1 MFIACGHSLLFMT
14 LTFKHLFD
22 TVVSLMPTMIS
33 NGELG
38 ATKLRLLEAAGE
50 VFAEH
55 GFADATVRD
64 ICERAGAN
72 IAAINYYFGD
82 KGRLYIETVK
92 YAHRACTEGEPFPD
106 WEPGTSPV
114 QKLRDF
120 IRVLVSRMLSPQSP
134 ASLQVMMREMA
145 QPTAAC
151 VEVVRDY
158 IRPIA
163 EKLKGILE
171 ELLPH
176 ATEPERILFAF
187 SIVGQ
192 CHFYR
197 SNRAVAS
204 LVIGE
209 EMFKQLDAGLV
220 AEHITAVTLRALG
233 LEGAG
238 RAAQHAPHN

>member
-1 MFIACGHSLLFMT
+1 MT
-14 LTFKHLFD
+14 D
-22 TVVSLMPTMIS
+22 PTQQ
-33 NGELG
+33 
-38 ATKLRLLEAAGE
+38 RLLEAAE
-50 VFAEH
+50 TIFAEK
-55 GFADATVRD
+55 GFKAASIRE
-64 ICERAGAN
+64 ICKAAGAN
-72 IAAINYYFGD
+72 VAAINYYFGD
-82 KGRLYIETVK
+82 KERLYIETVK
-92 YAHRACTEGEPFPD
+92 YAHRGCTEGEPFPD
-106 WEPGTSPV
+106 WEPDTPPV

-120 IRVLVSRMLSPQSP
+120 IRILVSRMMSPQSP

-151 VEVVRDY
+151 VEVVREY

-187 SIVGQ
+187 SVVGQ

-204 LVIGE
+204 LLIGE
-209 EMFKQLDAGLV
+209 EIFKQLDAGLV
-220 AEHITAVTLRALG
+220 AEHISAVTLRALG
-233 LEGAG
+233 LEAA
-238 RAAQHAPHN
+238 RPAAQHAPHSN